1 MTLDTALAWA
11 DSHGLLVPAILGA
24 ITVAARVAWGL
35 LRPVVLRRAPG
46 AVPLVEGAALRVAAL
61 LPDLLGAILRRPAR
75 VIVVDSPR
83 PTTAPPAP
91 SGQSGSAVVGAL
103 VIAAALGLAAPAACR
118 PARDAIVDTQSPR
131 VDCRAGSQR
140 CHNNAP
146 EVCSAMGR
154 WWAALPVA
162 PDGTP
167 RVCADVCEVRADG
180 VAHCASSTVV
190 IP

>member
-1 MTLDTALAWA
+1 MTLSAALAWA
-11 DSHGLLVPAILGA
+11 DSHGLLLPAILGA
-24 ITVAARVAWGL
+24 ITVAARVVWSV
-35 LRPVVLRRAPG
+35 LRPVFARYLPG
-46 AVPLVEGAALRVAAL
+46 AIPVIEDYAGRAAAL
-61 LPDLLGAILRRPAR
+61 LPDVLAAIFPRRPQPPPA
-75 VIVVDSPR
+75 
-83 PTTAPPAP
+83 APSAP

-146 EVCSAMGR
+146 EVCSATGR

-167 RVCADVCEVRADG
+167 RVCADACEVRADG

-190 IP
+190 VP

>member
-1 MTLDTALAWA
+1 MTLATALAWA

-24 ITVAARVAWGL
+24 ITVAARIVWGI
-35 LRPVVLRRAPG
+35 LRPVVLRRAPS
-46 AVPLVEGAALRVAAL
+46 AVPLIEGAALRVAAL

-83 PTTAPPAP
+83 PTAAPPAP

-103 VIAAALGLAAPAACR
+103 VIAAALGLAAPSACR

-140 CHNNAP
+140 CYARAP
-146 EVCSAMGR
+146 EVCSATGR

-180 VAHCASSTVV
+180 VAHCASSAVV